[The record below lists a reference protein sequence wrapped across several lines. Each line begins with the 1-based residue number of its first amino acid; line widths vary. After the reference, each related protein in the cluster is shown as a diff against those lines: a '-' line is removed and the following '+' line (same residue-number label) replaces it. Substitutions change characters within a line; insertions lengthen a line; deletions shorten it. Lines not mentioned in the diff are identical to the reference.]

1 MGRDKRSKKIDF
13 WIKNVSVDKKR
24 NLQSENIHNLYT

>member
-13 WIKNVSVDKKR
+13 WINVSVDKKR